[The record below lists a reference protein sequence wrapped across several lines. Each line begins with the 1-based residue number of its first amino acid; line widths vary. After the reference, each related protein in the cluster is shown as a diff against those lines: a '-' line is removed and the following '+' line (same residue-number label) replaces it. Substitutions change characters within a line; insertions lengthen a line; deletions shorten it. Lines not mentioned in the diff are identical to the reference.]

1 LSSLKNKTVLTSI
14 DLTVIIKELRQTLL
28 DSRIENIYQ
37 TTPFLFLFKLRPRR
51 TLVVEAGRRIHL
63 TQYVTKLP
71 PAPPYFCRLL
81 RKLLRRGVIQD
92 IQMEE
97 FERIISLRIISK
109 GLLYKLIIEIFGRGN
124 ILLVDEKDKIL
135 HALSYRRMRDR
146 NILRGESFKLPPSR
160 GLNPLKV
167 TQIQLMGLRDT
178 SDTVIKS
185 LTNILSIDGLFAEEI
200 LLKTAINKKR
210 GSKTLT
216 NEEINRIY
224 LEVSNL
230 ALRLNNPPQ
239 SHIVIDKTDGFINV
253 LPFPLS
259 IYSSYKIQVYPSF
272 NEAVDEYFTKL
283 FVGKK
288 DEETSN
294 KVTQRTEEQIRIL
307 YQQRTHLKELKK
319 NIDKNQQI
327 GDLVYSHTT
336 VIQKIIQDII
346 SEREKGKTW
355 DEIASRFIEK
365 RIKEDPT
372 TYFFTS
378 IDSQRSIV
386 KITIGK
392 IPFELSLKKSV
403 YESASSFYDKV
414 KEAKGKINGLKR
426 AIVITEKQIK
436 THEQTKIQVEAQ
448 LLKPVKIR
456 KRIWFEKFHWVH
468 SSEGLLIVGGRD
480 ATSNE
485 ILVKKHTTT
494 KDLILHADITGAPFV
509 IIKTEGKQP
518 SETSIFEAAQLAAAY
533 SRAWREGL
541 TSLDVYWVNPNQV
554 SKEAPSGEYLSKG
567 MFMIRGQRNYIRN
580 VPLQVSIGVV
590 EKDDQSMI
598 VGGSVSAITSQTQCM
613 LSIVPGRKTSGRLA
627 KEIRFKLSE
636 TAPIN
641 LREKILK
648 ISIEEIQRFI
658 PPGKSELL

>member
-1 LSSLKNKTVLTSI
+1 
-14 DLTVIIKELRQTLL
+14 
-28 DSRIENIYQ
+28 
-37 TTPFLFLFKLRPRR
+37 
-51 TLVVEAGRRIHL
+51 
-63 TQYVTKLP
+63 
-71 PAPPYFCRLL
+71 
-81 RKLLRRGVIQD
+81 
-92 IQMEE
+92 
-97 FERIISLRIISK
+97 
-109 GLLYKLIIEIFGRGN
+109 
-124 ILLVDEKDKIL
+124 
-135 HALSYRRMRDR
+135 
-146 NILRGESFKLPPSR
+146 
-160 GLNPLKV
+160 
-167 TQIQLMGLRDT
+167 MGLRDT
-178 SDTVIKS
+178 NGTIIKS

-210 GSKTLT
+210 ESKTLT

-259 IYSSYKIQVYPSF
+259 IYSSYKMQVYPSF

-319 NIDKNQQI
+319 SIDKNQQI

-336 VIQKIIQDII
+336 VLQKIIQDII

-378 IDSQRSIV
+378 IDSQRGIV

-392 IPFELSLKKSV
+392 TPFELSLKKSL

-494 KDLILHADITGAPFV
+494 NDIILHADIAGAPFV

-541 TSLDVYWVNPNQV
+541 TSLDVYWVNPDQV

-598 VGGSVSAITSQTQCM
+598 IGGSVSAITSQTQCM
-613 LSIVPGRKTSGRLA
+613 LSIVPGRKTSGSLA
-627 KEIRFKLSE
+627 KEIRYKLSE
-636 TAPIN
+636 KAPIN

>member
-1 LSSLKNKTVLTSI
+1 
-14 DLTVIIKELRQTLL
+14 
-28 DSRIENIYQ
+28 
-37 TTPFLFLFKLRPRR
+37 
-51 TLVVEAGRRIHL
+51 
-63 TQYVTKLP
+63 
-71 PAPPYFCRLL
+71 
-81 RKLLRRGVIQD
+81 
-92 IQMEE
+92 
-97 FERIISLRIISK
+97 
-109 GLLYKLIIEIFGRGN
+109 
-124 ILLVDEKDKIL
+124 
-135 HALSYRRMRDR
+135 
-146 NILRGESFKLPPSR
+146 
-160 GLNPLKV
+160 
-167 TQIQLMGLRDT
+167 MGLRDT
-178 SDTVIKS
+178 SGTVIKS

-541 TSLDVYWVNPNQV
+541 TSLDVYWVNPDQV

-590 EKDDQSMI
+590 EKDNQSMI

>member
-1 LSSLKNKTVLTSI
+1 
-14 DLTVIIKELRQTLL
+14 
-28 DSRIENIYQ
+28 
-37 TTPFLFLFKLRPRR
+37 
-51 TLVVEAGRRIHL
+51 
-63 TQYVTKLP
+63 
-71 PAPPYFCRLL
+71 
-81 RKLLRRGVIQD
+81 
-92 IQMEE
+92 MEE